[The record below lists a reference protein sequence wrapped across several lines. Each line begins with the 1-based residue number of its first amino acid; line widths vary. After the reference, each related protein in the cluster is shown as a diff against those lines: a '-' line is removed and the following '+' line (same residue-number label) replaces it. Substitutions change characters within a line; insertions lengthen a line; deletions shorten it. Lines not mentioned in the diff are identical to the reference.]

1 MKYEVIRGCII
12 LGVPHS
18 VGSHV
23 DLEDNSV
30 ADALMGIG
38 RILPV
43 AESAVIE
50 DRSIA
55 VTESSP
61 KPKTRAKKK

>member
-1 MKYEVIRGCII
+1 MKYEVIRSCVI
-12 LGVPHS
+12 LGVPHA
-18 VGSHV
+18 VGSQV
-23 DLEDNSV
+23 DLDDNSV
-30 ADALMGIG
+30 INALMGIG

-55 VTESSP
+55 LTESSP

>member
-1 MKYEVIRGCII
+1 MKYEVIRSCII
-12 LGVPHS
+12 NGTS
-18 VGSHV
+18 QKVGNHI
-23 DLEDNSV
+23 DLEDHSI
-30 ADALMGIG
+30 AESLMGIG
-38 RILPV
+38 RIIPV
-43 AESAVIE
+43 AEAVVIE